1 MQKFK
6 EKLSDVVKWWR
17 GVTNDEI
24 YGLLMRWASAVTAIT
39 LVITTIIVIIRGV
52 ACACSRKK

>member
-6 EKLSDVVKWWR
+6 EKLSDMVKWWR
-17 GVTNDEI
+17 GITNDEI
-24 YGLLMRWASAVTAIT
+24 YCLLMRWASAVTAIT